1 MQAISAQDTM
11 DSQDGDLTVPRAKGR
26 LMADPSDDSDG
37 DDGGRRRSHPHR
49 ARSPTSE
56 AHSQASAAQRCRE
69 EDDDD
74 VTRRSQQYL
83 TTISHVSLPY
93 LIYISPATCQ
103 LKSCLGGPKSVRIQ
117 FLSSVPQAKLVA
129 PKTAVVPK
137 NNGCGFRGGK
147 TSVKPQRRPLKPQR
161 RPLKPQRRTLK
172 PQRRPLKPQGMFE
185 GPKSCFWRFQK
196 G

>member
-74 VTRRSQQYL
+74 VTRRSQQCL

-103 LKSCLGGPKSVRIQ
+103 LKRARPAHTGSP
-117 FLSSVPQAKLVA
+117 LSSRAW
-129 PKTAVVPK
+129 
-137 NNGCGFRGGK
+137 
-147 TSVKPQRRPLKPQR
+147 RRAHWPGASQHFA
-161 RPLKPQRRTLK
+161 
-172 PQRRPLKPQGMFE
+172 GME
-185 GPKSCFWRFQK
+185 GDSEMARRFQGAPHVQWYLFNGLFYTK
-196 G
+196 